1 MLLVNFLYMSSS
13 SLVSLGAAVMVSNNF
28 ISIVYF
34 VVQEADYVVFSVSF
48 L

>member
-13 SLVSLGAAVMVSNNF
+13 SLVGLGAAVMVSNKF